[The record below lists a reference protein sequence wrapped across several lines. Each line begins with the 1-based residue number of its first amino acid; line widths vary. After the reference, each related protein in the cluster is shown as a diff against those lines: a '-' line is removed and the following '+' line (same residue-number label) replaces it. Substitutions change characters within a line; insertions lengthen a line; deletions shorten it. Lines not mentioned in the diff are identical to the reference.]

1 MAKVITELLLALA
14 LGHLMLSSV
23 VNATNHTALL
33 EEAMECLVDYTA
45 VESGNV
51 LDSFGISKRVTKIAR
66 QLFDA
71 KIGKALQ
78 LQ

>member
-33 EEAMECLVDYTA
+33 EEAMECLADYTA

-66 QLFDA
+66 QQFDA
-71 KIGKALQ
+71 KIGKAL
-78 LQ
+78 

>member
-51 LDSFGISKRVTKIAR
+51 LDSFGISTRVTKIAR
-66 QLFDA
+66 QQFDA